1 MHLTPEQML
10 DVADGARAD
19 REFPHLQSCAT
30 CARQISELRGAI
42 EAAAEVS
49 VPEPSPLFW
58 DHLSERVRAAVAEE
72 ERRDE
77 RPGFLSQ
84 GWWRLAAA
92 AAVIAAVV
100 LVVGPSTL
108 LGPGPALR
116 RVPAPATADSSSE
129 PTAELWRAD
138 VVPAFDEDPALT
150 LLADLSAGMDWEAAA
165 EAGLVPA
172 EGAVDGIVLALSD
185 EERLELHRLL
195 QEALAASGA

>member
-1 MHLTPEQML
+1 MHLTPEQLL
-10 DVADGARAD
+10 DVADGTRAD
-19 REFPHLQSCAT
+19 REFPHLRSCAI

-58 DHLSERVRAAVAEE
+58 NHLSERVRTAVAEE
-72 ERRDE
+72 RRAE
-77 RPGFLSQ
+77 RPGFLSH
-84 GWWRLAAA
+84 GWWRVAAA

-100 LVVGPSTL
+100 LVVGP
-108 LGPGPALR
+108 ALR
-116 RVPAPATADSSSE
+116 RVPAPGTTDSSSE
-129 PTAELWRAD
+129 PPAELLNAD
-138 VVPAFDEDPALT
+138 AVPAFDEDPALT

-172 EGAVDGIVLALSD
+172 EGAVDGVVLALSD

>member
-1 MHLTPEQML
+1 VHLTPEQLL
-10 DVADGARAD
+10 DVADGSRAD

-58 DHLSERVRAAVAEE
+58 NHLAERVRTAVAEE
-72 ERRDE
+72 RRAE

-92 AAVIAAVV
+92 AAVVAAGV
-100 LVVGPSTL
+100 LVVGP
-108 LGPGPALR
+108 ALR
-116 RVPAPATADSSSE
+116 RLPAPGTTPSSFD
-129 PTAELWRAD
+129 PPAELLSAD
-138 VVPAFDEDPALT
+138 AVPAFDEDPALT
-150 LLADLSAGMDWEAAA
+150 LLADLSVGMDWEAAA

-172 EGAVDGIVLALSD
+172 EGAVDGVVLALSD

-195 QEALAASGA
+195 QEALAAAGA

>member
-1 MHLTPEQML
+1 MHLTPEQLL
-10 DVADGARAD
+10 DVADGTHAD
-19 REFPHLQSCAT
+19 CEFPHLQSCAI

-58 DHLSERVRAAVAEE
+58 HHLSERVRTAVAEE
-72 ERRDE
+72 RRAE
-77 RPGFLSQ
+77 RPGFLSH

-100 LVVGPSTL
+100 LVVGPSTP

-116 RVPAPATADSSSE
+116 RVPAPGTTDSSSE
-129 PTAELWRAD
+129 PPAELWHAD
-138 VVPAFDEDPALT
+138 AVPAFDEDPALT

-172 EGAVDGIVLALSD
+172 EGAVDGVVLALSD

>member
-1 MHLTPEQML
+1 MHLTPEQLL
-10 DVADGARAD
+10 DVADGTRAD
-19 REFPHLQSCAT
+19 REFPHLQSCAI

-49 VPEPSPLFW
+49 IPEPSPLFW
-58 DHLSERVRAAVAEE
+58 NHLSERVRTAVAQ
-72 ERRDE
+72 ERRAE
-77 RPGFLSQ
+77 RPGFLPH

-92 AAVIAAVV
+92 AAVIAAAV
-100 LVVGPSTL
+100 LVI
-108 LGPGPALR
+108 GPALR
-116 RVPAPATADSSSE
+116 RVPAPGTTDSSSE
-129 PTAELWRAD
+129 PPAELLPAD
-138 VVPAFDEDPALT
+138 AVPAFDEDPALT

-172 EGAVDGIVLALSD
+172 EGAVDGVVLALSD